1 MERRGF
7 FKGAF
12 GAAIA
17 ALVPRIAKAKEPE
30 PCGDGTVSLETIA
43 NGPFVTMTNVYRR
56 GTVERLYILVR
67 VKIGERTI
75 DFNHHG
81 NLAKDFQDAKLF
93 METLGYK
100 QWIVTSALRKA
111 LDGQHS

>member
-17 ALVPRIAKAKEPE
+17 AVVPRVARAKEPE
-30 PCGDGTVSLETIA
+30 PDGAVSLETIA
-43 NGPFVTMTNVYRR
+43 NGPFVSMAEVFYR
-56 GTVERLYILVR
+56 GTRQRMYFVVR
-67 VKIGERTI
+67 VKIGEREI
-75 DFNHHG
+75 DFCHHG
-81 NLAKDFQDAKLF
+81 NLAQDFQDAKLF

-100 QWIVTSALRKA
+100 QWIITSALRQA
-111 LDGQHS
+111 LHG